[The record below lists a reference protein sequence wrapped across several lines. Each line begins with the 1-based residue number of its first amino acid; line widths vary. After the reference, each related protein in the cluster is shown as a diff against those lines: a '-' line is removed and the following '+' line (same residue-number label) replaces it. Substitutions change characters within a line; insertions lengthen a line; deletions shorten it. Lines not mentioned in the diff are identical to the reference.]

1 MRVHRALALFPTV
14 AALAAA
20 LAFVVTHR
28 RDLERA
34 GPLTSV
40 VDEAE
45 AVAKNVAG
53 AKAVEN
59 ARYLGFDTYKYP
71 GDEVMRAWRHDDVPY
86 EWVGYY
92 LPAPCHK
99 GTTWVGK
106 RERLTEMGWGIAV
119 VYVGQQTWSRTP
131 RNYETTWR
139 TERRTVTVPKKVK
152 ETVVRNGKKTTRTV
166 TRQVKQT
173 RSVRVPTRVTIDPA
187 ERPLD
192 ECNANLLS
200 AARGTIE
207 AKDAIARAAAEGFA
221 RGSVI
226 FLDIERMDR
235 IPQAMRDYYLAW
247 TRQLLAD
254 GAYVPGYY
262 THKANAAAIYADTK
276 AEYAAAGENSEPPFW
291 VAGGTDFTP
300 TGSPSDVG
308 HAFTAMWQGVLD
320 VVQEWQGFKLPID
333 VNLSYLKNPSAPRE
347 GQ

>member
-1 MRVHRALALFPTV
+1 VFVATSGLGRHTAPVV
-14 AALAAA
+14 DAALTA
-20 LAFVVTHR
+20 
-28 RDLERA
+28 
-34 GPLTSV
+34 
-40 VDEAE
+40 
-45 AVAKNVAG
+45 AVADTTAEPVKEAS
-53 AKAVEN
+53 
-59 ARYLGFDTYKYP
+59 YLGFDTYTYP

-131 RNYETTWR
+131 RDYETTWR

-152 ETVVRNGKKTTRTV
+152 QTVVVNGQKTTRTV
-166 TRQVKQT
+166 TKQVKQT
-173 RSVRVPTRVTIDPA
+173 RSVRIPQRVKVDQA

-200 AARGTIE
+200 AVRGAIE
-207 AKDAIARAAAEGFA
+207 GKDAIARATAEGFV

-235 IPQAMRDYYLAW
+235 IPQGMRDYYLAW
-247 TRQLLAD
+247 TRHLLAD
-254 GAYVPGYY
+254 GTYVPGYY
-262 THKANAAAIYADTK
+262 THKANAAAIYADVK
-276 AEYAAAGENSEPPFW
+276 AEYATAGEKREPPFW
-291 VAGGTDFTP
+291 VAGGSDFTP
-300 TGSPSDVG
+300 ERSPGDVG

-333 VNLSYLKNPSAPRE
+333 VNLSYLKNPSAPLNA
-347 GQ
+347 Q

>member
-1 MRVHRALALFPTV
+1 VLSRRILTLASTLAVAVV
-14 AALAAA
+14 AAV
-20 LAFVVTHR
+20 FVATSGR
-28 RDLERA
+28 ELGRNA
-34 GPLTSV
+34 PLGDV
-40 VDEAE
+40 VDEAVT
-45 AVAKNVAG
+45 AANTVSG
-53 AKAVEN
+53 AKAVKE
-59 ARYLGFDTYKYP
+59 ASYLGFDTYKYP
-71 GDEVMRAWRHDDVPY
+71 GDDAMRAWRHDDVPY

-131 RNYETTWR
+131 RDYETTWR

-152 ETVVRNGKKTTRTV
+152 QTVVRNGKKTTVTV

-173 RSVRVPTRVTIDPA
+173 RSVRIPQRVKVDQA

-200 AARGTIE
+200 AVRGVIE
-207 AKDAIARAAAEGFA
+207 GNDAIARATAEGFA
-221 RGSVI
+221 RGSVV

-235 IPQAMRDYYLAW
+235 IPPAMRDYYRAW

-254 GAYVPGYY
+254 GTYVPGYY
-262 THKANAAAIYADTK
+262 THKANAAAIYADVK
-276 AEYAAAGENSEPPFW
+276 AEYATAGETREPPFW
-291 VAGGTDFTP
+291 VAGGSDFAP
-300 TGSPSDVG
+300 ERSPGDVG

-333 VNLSYLKNPSAPRE
+333 VNLSYLKNPSAPL
-347 GQ
+347 GAQ